1 MNTLRNL
8 LSHLIIWVYS
18 IYRKLFDAPDFKIIS
33 RELEYSIDPSIEYAV
48 DEGGFWHK
56 ESMDWKDEILDNYFV
71 DVTEIPYYDEKIPE
85 NVKKTTLRIKYWYG
99 NKQYK
104 FITNDIKSKWPVT
117 FENTISFNI
126 PLVSATLLDVNNE
139 PVRDITNKVRRYS
152 GPKNDFHG
160 QNVPIKDMLYYE
172 EETLKNEYPK
182 IKLVNAIGMSKT
194 VSTYEDVITSLRIP

>member
-18 IYRKLFDAPDFKIIS
+18 IYRNLFDKPDFRVVSK
-33 RELEYSIDPSIEYAV
+33 ELEYFIDPKIEYVV

-56 ESMDWKDEILDNYFV
+56 ESKSWKDEILDNYFV
-71 DVTEIPYYDEKIPE
+71 DVTNEPYYVEKIPA
-85 NVKKTTLRIKYWYG
+85 NVTKTILRIKYWYG

-104 FITNDIKSKWPVT
+104 FITNNIMTKWPVT
-117 FENTISFNI
+117 FENAISFNI

-139 PVRDITNKVRRYS
+139 PVRNITNKVRRYS

-160 QNVPIKDMLYYE
+160 EDVPIKDMLYYE
-172 EETLKNEYPK
+172 EDTLKNEYPK